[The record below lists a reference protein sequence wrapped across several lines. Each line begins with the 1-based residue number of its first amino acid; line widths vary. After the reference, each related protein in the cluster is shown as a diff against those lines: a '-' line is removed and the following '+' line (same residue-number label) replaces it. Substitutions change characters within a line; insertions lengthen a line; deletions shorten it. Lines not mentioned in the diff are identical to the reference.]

1 MGPIFTKQDVSGC
14 LEHKESDRVCK
25 LEENDVHPSIHTGY
39 GDFQTN
45 RFHTGYGELARDVV
59 SWKHHIIIFLHG
71 YCADHV
77 LFSISALKSLYPRI
91 CL

>member
-25 LEENDVHPSIHTGY
+25 LEENDVHLHPSIQDMVY

-59 SWKHHIIIFLHG
+59 SWKHHHLSSWILCRSCPI
-71 YCADHV
+71 
-77 LFSISALKSLYPRI
+77 
-91 CL
+91 